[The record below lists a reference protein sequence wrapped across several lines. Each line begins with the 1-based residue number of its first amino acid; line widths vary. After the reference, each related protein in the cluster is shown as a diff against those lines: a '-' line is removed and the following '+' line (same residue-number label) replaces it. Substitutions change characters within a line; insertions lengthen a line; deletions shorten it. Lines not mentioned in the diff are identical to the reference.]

1 MKTHPLSLFEPGE
14 FTLSSGIQTD
24 WRINAE
30 LLITNDIRVC
40 AKLLASI
47 LPPYDAVEGV
57 PSGGTLLADELR
69 LFIIPGAKRLVI
81 ADDVWTTGGS
91 WNKIRDGREAFGA
104 IIFNRGGPLP
114 DNIKVLWQLAPK
126 LTKGQLL

>member
-1 MKTHPLSLFEPGE
+1 MKHQPKSLFESGE
-14 FTLSSGIQTD
+14 FVLNSGTITD

-30 LLITNDIRVC
+30 FLVSSDIKVC
-40 AKLLASI
+40 ARLLASI

-57 PSGGTLLADELR
+57 PSGGLQLADELR
-69 LFIIPGAKRLVI
+69 EFIIPGAKRLVI

-91 WNKIRDGREAFGA
+91 WNRIRGDREAFGA
-104 IIFNRGGPLP
+104 IIFNRGGMLP

-126 LTKGQLL
+126 LTKAQI